1 MRELSEYDLQAK
13 AFLERYGVKFTATF
27 THYGAH
33 FDGETACRDNFRC
46 RFSRGKKR
54 LVIDF
59 GQSLNDSDGGGGNP
73 PRAYDVL
80 ACIGKNDP
88 GLFEEFCR
96 EFGYETDSRRAEKT
110 YKAVV
115 KEWKNVSAFFTAEE
129 LEALQEIR

>member
-1 MRELSEYDLQAK
+1 MSIEESKAEQFLQEHRIN
-13 AFLERYGVKFTATF
+13 FNATF
-27 THYGAH
+27 LRYGAH
-33 FDGETACRDNFRC
+33 FEEDRDRGVNRDNYRC
-46 RFSRGKKR
+46 TFSRGRAR
-54 LVIDF
+54 LVIFF